1 MVKKNVAIA
10 LAIIALVLVSV
21 AIYTYISSEHKAP
34 VQEPILTDNQKG
46 QVGVTIQPPEVEDR
60 GDGS

>member
-21 AIYTYISSEHKAP
+21 AVYTYVNSEHKVP
-34 VQEPILTDNQKG
+34 EQEVTLIDNQEG